1 MKKRIQSI
9 IAIALVLPLLMGI
22 LPKADAKSFIDV
34 WSFFREDRE
43 TFDAIMYVSDQGY
56 MAGTATLP
64 SLMFS
69 PDTELN
75 RAQVVQILYSMAGS
89 PNVNVT
95 ASVFT
100 DVSKGKWYYNAVYWA
115 YQNGIA
121 AGTSA
126 TKFSPTKNV
135 KRQDA
140 ILFLYRFACKYRSF
154 SFGEEAKVR
163 FADYNDISPYAR
175 EAMNWA
181 AKYCILRPDPES
193 SLVSPQATVTRANQ
207 ALTICRYDKNA
218 VGFFDGKKKFGGA
231 NVEASNAMTAA
242 MQNKLFDVIDQQF
255 GPLQAQNIKDRIK
268 EDQNS
273 SDGKCVGI
281 TLATFLD
288 ATGRHDFNRLFGA
301 TSMAALGSFEKNAL
315 LRSAINFYQF
325 GGNRVLYRYK
335 TYFSTGE
342 GLQSFCA
349 EVASKGPTVVGFSW
363 NGADGAYESGSGHS
377 VIVTDVVKLTNFK
390 YKITMVDP
398 NTATERVE
406 QLTIDSTNHIQ
417 FYGHRISSFEYY
429 SSSQINE
436 IAFLDL
442 DGPLNTLAIS

>member
-22 LPKADAKSFIDV
+22 LPMADAKSFIDV

-69 PDTELN
+69 PDTVMN

-89 PNVNVT
+89 PNVSVD
-95 ASVFT
+95 SPVFT
-100 DVSKGKWYYNAVYWA
+100 DVTKGKWYYNAVYWA

-181 AKYCILRPDPES
+181 AQYCILRPDPES
-193 SLVSPQATVTRANQ
+193 FTVSPQDTVTRANQ

-218 VGFFDGKKKFGGA
+218 VGFFDGKKKFGGE

-255 GPLQAQNIKDRIK
+255 SPLQADNIKNEILRDTRLS
-268 EDQNS
+268 Q
-273 SDGKCVGI
+273 GKCAGI
-281 TLATFLD
+281 SLATYFD
-288 ATGRHDFNRLFGA
+288 AMGHHDFNRLFSA
-301 TSMAALGSFEKNAL
+301 ASMAALGSYENNEL

-325 GGNRVLYRYK
+325 GSNRVIEQYR
-335 TYFSTGE
+335 TIVG
-342 GLQSFCA
+342 
-349 EVASKGPTVVGFSW
+349 SKGGMDNFCEEIALHGPVVT
-363 NGADGAYESGSGHS
+363 GAFWYDSATGKKTGHS
-377 VIVTDVVKLTNFK
+377 VIAIDAKRISDGK
-390 YKITMVDP
+390 YMITYVDP
-398 NTATERVE
+398 NKPNVQAYYT
-406 QLTIDSTNHIQ
+406 TIDKQGHIY
-417 FYGHRISSFEYY
+417 FYGENLYSFEYFP
-429 SSSQINE
+429 SSALEDISC
-436 IAFLDL
+436 LDI
-442 DGPLNTLAIS
+442 DGPFNTLSIS

>member
-1 MKKRIQSI
+1 MKKRIQI
-9 IAIALVLPLLMGI
+9 IVAVALVLPLLMGI
-22 LPKADAKSFIDV
+22 LPKADAKCFIDV
-34 WSFFREDRE
+34 SSFFRDDRE

-56 MAGTATLP
+56 MAGTDPLSA
-64 SLMFS
+64 LMFS
-69 PDTELN
+69 PDTVMN

-89 PNVNVT
+89 PNVS
-95 ASVFT
+95 ADSPVFT
-100 DVSKGKWYYNAVYWA
+100 DVTKGKWYYKAVYWA

-135 KRQDA
+135 KQQDA

-163 FADYNDISPYAR
+163 FADYNDISPYAS

-181 AKYCILRPDPES
+181 AKYCILRPAPES
-193 SLVSPQATVTRANQ
+193 FTVSPQDTVTRANQ

-301 TSMAALGSFEKNAL
+301 ASMAALGSYKNNAL

-335 TYFSTGE
+335 TYASTRE
-342 GLQSFCA
+342 GLQLFCE

-363 NGADGAYESGSGHS
+363 NGTDGSYNTGSGHS
-377 VIVTDVVKLTNFK
+377 VIVTNAVKLNNFRFQ
-390 YKITMVDP
+390 ITMVDP
-398 NTATERVE
+398 NNSTERIE
-406 QLTIDSTNHIQ
+406 YLTIDSSNHIH
-417 FYGHRISSFEYY
+417 FYGYTISSFEYY
-429 SSSQINE
+429 TNSQINE
-436 IAFLDL
+436 IGFLDL
-442 DGPLNTLAIS
+442 DGPFNTLAIS